1 MKTNPMRIKKDA
13 LYKPLFRKFRQ
24 YFRFLFEKRMG
35 VRGFHNWARGELRQQ
50 VWVFMHAIGLPEYLK
65 SIVSLHSMMYL
76 LFPNLVLDIKR
87 ANSYYKEIKI
97 HRKIVE
103 GPFLNIFRE
112 NSQDS
117 RMQFFT
123 NSLV

>member
-1 MKTNPMRIKKDA
+1 
-13 LYKPLFRKFRQ
+13 
-24 YFRFLFEKRMG
+24 
-35 VRGFHNWARGELRQQ
+35 
-50 VWVFMHAIGLPEYLK
+50 
-65 SIVSLHSMMYL
+65 MMYL